1 MILEYKLE
9 RFADR
14 SQGEM
19 YTPGWV
25 SNGGHLQDP
34 DDFTLMGFAPSV
46 RPYKIPDSIKT
57 MTLAEAQ
64 SRAVGIHGRYP
75 FRKVVPSTAGLGDVM
90 TQQEVEDM
98 VAAIVTA
105 YDLP

>member
-34 DDFTLMGFAPSV
+34 DDFTMMGFAPSV
-46 RPYKIPDSIKT
+46 RPYKIPDSVKV
-57 MTLAEAQ
+57 MTLAEAKA
-64 SRAVGIHGRYP
+64 RAVGIHARYP
-75 FRKVVPSTAGLGDVM
+75 FRVLSAGPGGLGDVM
-90 TQQEVEDM
+90 TQQQVEDM
-98 VAAIVTA
+98 VATIVSA
-105 YDLP
+105 NDIA